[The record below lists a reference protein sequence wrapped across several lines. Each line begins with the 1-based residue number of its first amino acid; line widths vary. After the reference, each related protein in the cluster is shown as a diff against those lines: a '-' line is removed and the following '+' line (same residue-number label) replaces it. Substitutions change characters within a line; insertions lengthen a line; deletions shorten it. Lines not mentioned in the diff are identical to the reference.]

1 MGVEL
6 VPSGVAMPP
15 TKSRDALDRLLVEGV
30 VHGDA
35 EAWLPCLPRGV
46 VDLFFTSPP
55 YADARAYSR
64 IHPDRYVEWFLPFA
78 RLCTT
83 QLPRRVR

>member
-46 VDLFFTSPP
+46 VWP
-55 YADARAYSR
+55 
-64 IHPDRYVEWFLPFA
+64 
-78 RLCTT
+78 
-83 QLPRRVR
+83 